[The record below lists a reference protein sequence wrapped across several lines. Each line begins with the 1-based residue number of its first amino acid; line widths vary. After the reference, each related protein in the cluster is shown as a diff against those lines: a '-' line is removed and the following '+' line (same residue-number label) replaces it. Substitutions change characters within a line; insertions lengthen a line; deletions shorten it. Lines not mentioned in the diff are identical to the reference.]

1 MPYES
6 ESPEAALLHDLVVD
20 LLAGALHTRGD
31 KSRIAGEAGL
41 QLAALSRVLGGRTMP
56 RQKTAERIAAA
67 LPLPHHERTVWL
79 ELVREYWRMR
89 RAPGRRRSNP
99 PRFDPAAFAVLRYR
113 YERVQHGA
121 NVVPSNWTHMTIA
134 TGDSYARVHRDAA
147 ALVAQLTPNTGDLGR
162 QFTGLCTILTDTS
175 SVLGRRA
182 ESLYWAR
189 RSRQAAQLLE
199 RPHDDEVWAAYV
211 LEQQVNS
218 LRAEAVELNRIGLHR
233 PALAL
238 CRQARLT
245 AGFRNDPGYWSMQI
259 ARDELTALAEIPRT
273 PLADIDS
280 IVSQAR
286 RAAEH
291 STHLALELLDLLL
304 ACAAAGAYLAQDR
317 PKLALRLL
325 QPWEAHFESIP
336 LCGPLHR
343 CRFLTT
349 WAHTKFACG
358 DYDEAMHILDA
369 TRAIA
374 ESAHLVEEGRKLHA
388 LAARIEAVR
397 RDLSAV

>member
-1 MPYES
+1 L

-31 KSRIAGEAGL
+31 KGRIAREAGMHLAVLSRI
-41 QLAALSRVLGGRTMP
+41 LGGRSMP
-56 RQKTAERIAAA
+56 SNRTAERIAAV
-67 LPLPHHERTVWL
+67 LPLPDHERAAWL
-79 ELVREYWRMR
+79 SFVHEYWRMR
-89 RAPGRRRSNP
+89 RSDTHRPHSVP
-99 PRFDPAAFAVLRYR
+99 TYDPEAFTALRYR

-121 NVVPSNWTHMTIA
+121 NVVPSNWTHMTLA
-134 TGDSYARVHRDAA
+134 SGDSYARVHRDAA

-162 QFTGLCTILTDTS
+162 QFTGICTILTDTS

-189 RSRQAAQLLE
+189 RSRQAAQQLE
-199 RPHDDEVWAAYV
+199 LPHNDEAWAAYV

-245 AGFRNDPGYWSMQI
+245 AGFRSDTGYWSMQI

-273 PLADIDS
+273 PLADIDA

-291 STHLALELLDLLL
+291 SAHPALELLDLLL
-304 ACAAAGAYLAQDR
+304 ACAAAGTYLAQDR
-317 PKLALRLL
+317 PKLAFELL
-325 QPWEAHFESIP
+325 QHWEARIESIP

-349 WAHTKFACG
+349 WAHTKFACN
-358 DYDEAMHILDA
+358 DYDEAMHILDV

-374 ESAHLVEEGRKLHA
+374 ESAHLVEEGRKLHE
-388 LAARIEAVR
+388 LAAHIEAVR
-397 RDLSAV
+397 RSASTV